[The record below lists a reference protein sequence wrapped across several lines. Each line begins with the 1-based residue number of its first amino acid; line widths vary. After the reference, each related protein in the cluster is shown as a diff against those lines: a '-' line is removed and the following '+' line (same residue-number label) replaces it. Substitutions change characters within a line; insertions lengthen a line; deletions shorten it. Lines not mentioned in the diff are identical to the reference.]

1 MTKKLYRSQNDKIIA
16 GVCGGLADYFDIDP
30 TIIRL
35 LFILVVA
42 FGGSGLLIYLILW
55 LIMPRETE
63 GSAVINE
70 QRIHEFAQ
78 EIKEK
83 AHDLKEE
90 FKKEKEKSVDHHKEK
105 NKRRSS
111 LFGWILIIL
120 GAVFLANNFMPHWMT
135 AHIFSYWPFLLVFI
149 GIMMVVGINKK

>member
-90 FKKEKEKSVDHHKEK
+90 FKKEEFIKQLDEHIRWIKEEQKNLEKKKKSIKNSQEK
-105 NKRRSS
+105 KD
-111 LFGWILIIL
+111 
-120 GAVFLANNFMPHWMT
+120 
-135 AHIFSYWPFLLVFI
+135 
-149 GIMMVVGINKK
+149 